1 MVYHSQQESKE
12 SYKNKM
18 KMTVLLADDH
28 VLFRDGMRYVLQQ
41 LADEVEILDASS
53 FPEALQLKGSHAEIN
68 LVLMDLHM
76 PGSDGV
82 LSVRTFN
89 LKHPEIPLVVV
100 SGSEQREDMERVIEY
115 GAMGFISK
123 MTSSKVMLAALRMV
137 LEGGIYLPPQL
148 LQQAVDNMDQG
159 AADKRNR
166 RSNGFGLTARQVD
179 VLQYLSQGLSN
190 KETAQK
196 MGLAEGTVKIHVA
209 AIFQVLHVNNRM
221 DAVRASQ
228 RLGMLPN
235 TEAP

>member
-1 MVYHSQQESKE
+1 
-12 SYKNKM
+12 M
-18 KMTVLLADDH
+18 KMTILLADDH
-28 VLFRDGMRYVLQQ
+28 ALFRDGMRYVLQQ
-41 LADEVEILDASS
+41 LAEEVEILDASS
-53 FPEALQLKGSHAEIN
+53 FTEAMQLAGVHAGIN

-89 LKHPEIPLVVV
+89 QKHPEMPLVVV
-100 SGSEQREDMERVIEY
+100 SGSEQREDMERVMEY

-137 LEGGIYLPPQL
+137 LDGGIYLPPQL
-148 LQQAVDNMDQG
+148 LQQAVDHMDQG
-159 AADKRNR
+159 ATDKRSR
-166 RSNGFGLTARQVD
+166 RSNEYGLTARQVD

-209 AIFQVLHVNNRM
+209 AIFQVLHVSNRM
-221 DAVRASQ
+221 DAVRAAQ
-228 RLGMLPN
+228 RLGVLPN
-235 TEAP
+235 TEVA